1 MAEVSR
7 RDFLTRLAGVAG
19 VAGALAGCTPTG
31 CSSASTDKDGSKPW
45 DLCWSRLPL
54 EGTVNT
60 RELGGYPTKD
70 GVQTAYHTFLRSDEL
85 SYLTEEDTDFLLN
98 YGVSLIVD
106 LRAESYFVNYPDRA
120 VGNVPVVN
128 VPIYELVTEEDNNRY
143 NELVSAGEYYIERVY
158 DFVIENETRM
168 RECFEAIA
176 AAEGCVLF
184 HCQIGKD
191 RTGIVAALLMQL
203 AGCDDYDIISNYM
216 VSRVNLTRDAS
227 YLATWNSELA
237 PATRSQYESAVESGE
252 YILQLLAERG
262 GARQYLL
269 DCGVSAA
276 ALDGI
281 ASRFVQA

>member
-7 RDFLTRLAGVAG
+7 RVFLSRIAGVAG
-19 VAGALAGCTPTG
+19 VAGALAGCSPQG
-31 CSSASTDKDGSKPW
+31 CSSASTEKDGSKPW
-45 DLCWSRLPL
+45 ERCWSRLPL

-60 RELGGYPTKD
+60 RELGGYPTAD
-70 GVQTAYHTFLRSDEL
+70 GGGTAYHAFLRSDEL
-85 SYLTEEDTDFLLN
+85 SYLTEEDADFLLK

-106 LRAESYFVNYPDRA
+106 LRSESNFVNYPDRA
-120 VGNVPVVN
+120 VGDVPVVN
-128 VPIYELVTEEDNNRY
+128 VPIYEIVTEEDTNRY

-158 DFVIENETRM
+158 DFVIANGTRM

-203 AGCDDYDIISNYM
+203 AGCDDYDILTNYM

-252 YILQLLAERG
+252 YILKLIAERG

-269 DCGVSAA
+269 DCGVSEA
-276 ALDGI
+276 ALDRI
-281 ASRFVQA
+281 RARLVQG